1 MRVALRPAIVLLTL
15 LLLSSCAQTANQAAP
30 TPTMDQPNIDP
41 KAQAAVDAALRDA
54 AANVGGNPS
63 DLRIEQVQPQEW
75 SDSSLGCPQ
84 PGAMYAQVLTPG
96 FRILIAAGGR
106 QLEYH
111 ADERGRVVLCSQ
123 P

>member
-1 MRVALRPAIVLLTL
+1 MRVALRPALVLVSVLI
-15 LLLSSCAQTANQAAP
+15 LSSCAATANQAAP
-30 TPTMDQPNIDP
+30 TPTMVEPHIDP

-54 AANVGGNPS
+54 AAKVGGNPA
-63 DLRIEQVQPQEW
+63 DLRVEQVLPQEW

-84 PGAMYAQVLTPG
+84 PGAMYAQVITPG
-96 FRILIAAGGR
+96 FRIVIAAGAR